1 MNKNNKFIFFFLF
14 IHTHIYVFFL
24 FFFYFL
30 GWAGLGPA
38 SLYFWAGPS
47 SAHVGWAK
55 SCTREVTS
63 RVLHCAKVIKL
74 PSHSVYKHNMQRM
87 KGERKERTCFGRR
100 RCLQR
105 WWILAYCSP
114 LSSFYVRLS
123 ACSFCF
129 FQRLLKPRRWWRG
142 WPAANWPAGN
152 LFWFWVFVVC
162 RDEGNGRANTRLCV
176 LLLSCSLRL
185 SVYYFFLW
193 IYALFFLCSFLWFLV
208 FRLGLASLFFFLLLA
223 RSPLLSLYRASGSLG
238 GCNGWPP
245 KCSVTDAFNEE
256 NVRVGCQRTKRLC
269 L

>member
-1 MNKNNKFIFFFLF
+1 MQNSYFYTFYFFF
-14 IHTHIYVFFL
+14 V
-24 FFFYFL
+24 FL
-30 GWAGLGPA
+30 GW
-38 SLYFWAGPS
+38 SS
-47 SAHVGWAK
+47 SAHMDWVRPSQPSPITSPRQWPGWAK

-63 RVLHCAKVIKL
+63 HVLHCAKVIKL

-114 LSSFYVRLS
+114 LSSFYVHLS

-129 FQRLLKPRRWWRG
+129 FQRLLKPRRWWRSR
-142 WPAANWPAGN
+142 PAGN
-152 LFWFWVFVVC
+152 LFWFWVFIVC

-185 SVYYFFLW
+185 SMYYFFLW
-193 IYALFFLCSFLWFLV
+193 IYAMFFLCSFLRFL
-208 FRLGLASLFFFLLLA
+208 
-223 RSPLLSLYRASGSLG
+223 PLLRE
-238 GCNGWPP
+238 
-245 KCSVTDAFNEE
+245 VAFA
-256 NVRVGCQRTKRLC
+256 QL